1 MYHPKTH
8 RSEDRIVSIHQPHVR
23 LIMYSKF
30 NKSVE
35 FGAKNV
41 FRLKVSLDK
50 VSVLIG
56 STRSKLKQLVNPT
69 PLISIF
75 VEFL

>member
-8 RSEDRIVSIHQPHVR
+8 RSEYQIVSIHQPHVR

-35 FGAKNV
+35 FGAKKCIPIEGK
-41 FRLKVSLDK
+41 F
-50 VSVLIG
+50 G
-56 STRSKLKQLVNPT
+56 
-69 PLISIF
+69 
-75 VEFL
+75 